1 MFCCKFTIYD
11 VCVCRC
17 KYKLR
22 LQELGPLDVPNV
34 VSCWTPKKK
43 LNGKKKKDRV
53 GEANATARSRGK
65 KRKGKGDKDNDELG
79 IESNWNLSEWHLGGS
94 V

>member
-1 MFCCKFTIYD
+1 M
-11 VCVCRC
+11 
-17 KYKLR
+17 
-22 LQELGPLDVPNV
+22 G
-34 VSCWTPKKK
+34 
-43 LNGKKKKDRV
+43 KKKDRV

>member
-22 LQELGPLDVPNV
+22 LQKLGPLDVPNV

-43 LNGKKKKDRV
+43 LNGKKKKTEWERQMQLHEV
-53 GEANATARSRGK
+53 VGK
-65 KRKGKGDKDNDELG
+65 KGKEKETKTTTNS
-79 IESNWNLSEWHLGGS
+79 ESNRIGI
-94 V
+94 

>member
-43 LNGKKKKDRV
+43 LNGKKKKTEWERQMQLHEV
-53 GEANATARSRGK
+53 VGK

-79 IESNWNLSEWHLGGS
+79 IESNRNLSEWHLGGS

>member
-1 MFCCKFTIYD
+1 M
-11 VCVCRC
+11 
-17 KYKLR
+17 
-22 LQELGPLDVPNV
+22 G
-34 VSCWTPKKK
+34 
-43 LNGKKKKDRV
+43 KKKDRV
-53 GEANATARSRGK
+53 GEANATARSRRK

>member
-1 MFCCKFTIYD
+1 M
-11 VCVCRC
+11 
-17 KYKLR
+17 
-22 LQELGPLDVPNV
+22 QELGSLDVPNV

-79 IESNWNLSEWHLGGS
+79 IESNRNSSAWHLGGS